1 MCMVSQFQLSKI
13 NLITIWVITRVSKK
27 FSLRNLSYIP
37 NTSYCSLMKREFR
50 THAQHPARVAYGK
63 DSDTKLKLRFLQR
76 VVWALAIGGLSS
88 LEKFGKC
95 NLCNSYCKLFKQIP
109 VYINCIF

>member
-1 MCMVSQFQLSKI
+1 ME
-13 NLITIWVITRVSKK
+13 RG
-27 FSLRNLSYIP
+27 
-37 NTSYCSLMKREFR
+37 FR

-63 DSDTKLKLRFLQR
+63 DPDTKFKNFFFFFFFLQR

-95 NLCNSYCKLFKQIP
+95 NLCNSYRKLFKQIS